1 MRAGAGETALL
12 YELMLK
18 SGLPLDTPAVA
29 RDVAGARA
37 HLLDEGRTLICTAR
51 ELTREQLRGM
61 AALKP
66 QAVLCLDVAFKG
78 NDALKVNADLEFQ
91 SHGIKFRTA

>member
-1 MRAGAGETALL
+1 MFPEVVRAT
-12 YELMLK
+12 
-18 SGLPLDTPAVA
+18 
-29 RDVAGARA
+29 
-37 HLLDEGRTLICTAR
+37 R
-51 ELTREQLRGM
+51 ELQ
-61 AALKP
+61 P